1 MAIGGNIITVGISPA
16 WDVKCSVNGLEWGD
30 HKVIDAQDS
39 VPAGKAL
46 NVSKSL
52 AWMGYPSI
60 ATGLWG
66 QEDYDEMVN
75 QLRSMSRFIDIRFAA
90 VRGHTRKNITVHDTN
105 KNRQMHLRL
114 PGSLANKGSIKRL
127 RSQLESLVSRGD
139 LVVLSGSLPDGAL
152 MQDVIGIV
160 HAVVARGAKVI
171 VDTSGQALKSLAA
184 SNSAYLIAPNLEE
197 LCELVGASIKN
208 ESHYIERAAR
218 KLLSTTDNILV
229 SRGEKGLLLITKSG
243 SWSGKCEP
251 IEPREVV
258 NTVACGD
265 HLVAGLISGLKE
277 GGNLLKALENA
288 LLLASAHVF
297 GMCDTFEWWQVSE
310 MFDLRIEKL

>member
-30 HKVIDAQDS
+30 HKIIDAQDS
-39 VPAGKAL
+39 IPAGKAL

-75 QLRSMSRFIDIRFAA
+75 QLRSMNCFIDIRFAA
-90 VRGHTRKNITVHDTN
+90 VRGHTRKNITIHDTN

-114 PGSLANKGSIKRL
+114 PGSLANKGSIRRL
-127 RSQLESLVSRGD
+127 RNQLEPLVSSGD
-139 LVVLSGSLPDGAL
+139 IFVLSGSLPDGSL
-152 MQDVIGIV
+152 MQDVVGIV
-160 HAVVARGAKVI
+160 HAVVARGAKVV
-171 VDTSGQALKSLAA
+171 VDTSGQGLKSLVA

-218 KLLSTTDNILV
+218 KLLSTTENILV
-229 SRGEKGLLLITKSG
+229 SRGEKGLLLVTKSG
-243 SWSGKCEP
+243 SWRGKSEP
-251 IEPREVV
+251 IEHREVV
-258 NTVACGD
+258 NTVGCGD

-277 GGNLLKALENA
+277 GGDLPKALENA

-297 GMCDTFEWWQVSE
+297 GMCDTFEWWQIPE
-310 MFDLRIEKL
+310 MFNLYIERL